1 MRTIIFILA
10 CIIGWCYGFALAGT
24 EREARIK
31 ELMKRYPHSVFLPM
45 PDAMVTEDKTGNKA
59 EGLCT
64 SGDEEHVPT
73 LYWEQQDM
81 LRIDFPEGCRY
92 QTEYKLEFP
101 AEKAFFLNGQPL
113 EETVYHL
120 RCRPAAPKAV
130 EVMGME
136 RCSFLVTVAGSH
148 HAEAQAFSPQSPVR
162 YFFVNEQGDEVPCRV
177 MTAQMRH
184 IQTDGHLN
192 LPYFMNKILK
202 NLPKR
207 YQKYPETLTPDTP
220 LPQTVLVQAE
230 EELSTPGPWQ
240 LVARAEETSGFTS
253 GTLLD
258 KGITGKRTLQSCT
271 EMQYYLDAGPD
282 STRADIDI
290 RLMFNAPLSQESAD
304 RLLRELSIS
313 IDGKKA
319 VPSEDETIRKW
330 QGEDGTVTFQL
341 ISGQAQTAYDS
352 DERQL
357 QFSSPLGADEE
368 EQIDG
373 YTFRNS
379 PPDSLLIRVS
389 GGLGRTVQ
397 LDVPGNISTAAG
409 LKRTEP
415 QRHTL
420 QLHPACPQAVFRMGD
435 GKEHSRGTWILKS
448 MGISHIEVT
457 AYRIPPEE
465 IIRLEE
471 LLDAIVYSEGF
482 EKTSSDEQ
490 ICRTVQNIKAVSA
503 AGTPRHINLTG
514 IQGDSLPVETNLQRE
529 QLCKG
534 LPPYGYYL
542 LEINLQATEDICR
555 IAPEKAQS
563 TLYRVVNYTDIST
576 VFEDETRL
584 LHLLSRSTG
593 DIIQTAKASIRT
605 DDGSVRRIPSD
616 KGCIPIPHD
625 VRNGILLVQH
635 GDDYLFRK
643 IRCGKTDDSS
653 STSDMAVKL
662 ITDRTYYRPGDTV
675 HVWGV
680 LREWSEEG
688 HIRTPSSTQGKLQL
702 LRGDSDI
709 LAEKAVDISPFG
721 TFCAEFILPEGQD
734 KSIGAHQIV
743 FGTGDEPRLRSEY
756 ITCEEFRRHDFHATA
771 ELTLNRDYNPDTYTL
786 HIEAK
791 TLTGTPVSD
800 GEAEITLFCGGH
812 QETHTLPL
820 SALGTAELH
829 GSIPSSRDCDG
840 RYLIAEISVR
850 NERMEYHRIWKRKQ
864 IHRTDF
870 YCRIEENGNVRTYD
884 CDWKPLSRAQEL
896 QVSVKAQLPYSIPTA
911 SGLTWEG
918 VKKQLLFTEKV
929 TVPAHAEEGVP
940 LNLKPYLPDIKG
952 TIRLEYDI
960 TGTDSQ
966 GRPYRSTASRTLYL
980 DEDSELP
987 FPHIYGTSVTH
998 GQLKQVIEHPF
1009 PVDCRAWAVL
1019 VGRQTHLI
1027 PVELHR
1033 GQKELFITLP
1043 DELEGAYLCYLLLS
1057 IPENGEYRLKH
1068 ARSLSDIRIERPE
1081 RQLKVTLNESDVPLV
1096 PGSSTTVSGK
1106 VLRHDGTSCPA
1117 QVCLFA
1123 VDEGFLNL
1131 SPHDK
1136 LDVNSIKSAF
1146 CRPRLHSPGYL
1157 ILNSPDEDYHF
1168 YRAISRQLEC
1178 WTEMLHRKYS
1188 GDADAFSRQSSSL
1201 YDDIS
1206 GHYRMNSGNAYR
1218 AKALSE
1224 VAGEWEEHLPAC
1236 SEPQQN
1242 EEARPH
1248 PRLRRDFN
1256 PVAFWCPMTET
1267 DDRGN
1272 FSAAVTMP
1280 DTLTRYRVF
1289 ALAVGKDGA
1298 SYGGT
1303 EAMLKVDR
1311 DVSLTVGSPLFMSV
1325 GDTLQLP
1332 VTVTNKTNR
1341 EHTWTVCTD
1350 SNATAQKITLP
1361 AQGKGVLHFCVTA
1374 KQEGIKS
1381 VRWTAVS
1388 DSAGGDAV
1396 EVKFPVRIPV
1406 PELTEIRR
1414 ICLSKDDGKVN
1425 IADFVSADMAENT
1438 QVEVSAHPL
1447 SHMSGISDF
1456 LLTYPYG
1463 CAEQTASALL
1473 PWLLHRYL
1481 SPFVPEMKEYSPEDV
1496 QRTVDASI
1504 RKLLKHQQKDGGLS
1518 YWRTQ
1523 SDSRLW
1529 CSAYAALVLQ
1539 IAAEQGFSVPE
1550 KPMQELRR
1558 YLSAAQE
1565 KDINVLPPRQRY
1577 ALGIVTDNNAII
1589 DSALSSEEQQL
1600 SLYQANPADLRFLRR
1615 LRQATPEEAH
1625 AAFLQWMRGQR
1636 DSSGL
1641 YSTWQSGW
1649 KLIALHEFLK
1659 KHPLQEQPAVIR
1671 LSNDSERSVDYSTCR
1686 VDTVTLQ
1693 VLSGAVYA
1701 TIQARTSGTP
1711 AAEAIAT
1718 DSGLSISR
1726 LYEKQTK
1733 DGGWEKTDSVAV
1745 GDIIRVSL
1753 VCTSR
1758 EERELN
1764 YLALEDY
1771 LPACME
1777 AINPAIPTQ
1786 AAGLQELPPG
1796 QYFDHREYHADR
1808 VRGFCTRVPGHNHVN
1823 MTYYARVKRAGR
1835 STAPPAKA
1843 ELMYE
1848 PGIRGLSNSS
1858 TLISQ

>member
-1 MRTIIFILA
+1 MRTVFFILA

-24 EREARIK
+24 EREVLIK

-45 PDAMVTEDKTGNKA
+45 PEAMVTEDKTGNKA
-59 EGLCT
+59 EGLSI

-120 RCRPAAPKAV
+120 RCRPAAQKAV

-136 RCSFLVTVAGSH
+136 RCSFLVTVAGAH

-162 YFFVNEQGDEVPCRV
+162 YFFINEQGTEVPCRV

-253 GTLLD
+253 GSLLD
-258 KGITGKRTLQSCT
+258 KGITGKRALQSST
-271 EMQYYLDAGPD
+271 EMQYHLDVGPD
-282 STRADIDI
+282 STSADIDI
-290 RLMFNAPLSQESAD
+290 SLIFNAPLSHESAD

-341 ISGQAQTAYDS
+341 ISGQAQTEYDS

-357 QFSSPLGADEE
+357 RLSSFLGADEE
-368 EQIDG
+368 ELIDG
-373 YTFRNS
+373 YSFRNS
-379 PPDSLLIRVS
+379 TPDSLLIRVS

-397 LDVPGNISTAAG
+397 LDVPVNISTAAG

-534 LPPYGYYL
+534 LPSYGYYL

-584 LHLLSRSTG
+584 LHLLSRSAG
-593 DIIQTAKASIRT
+593 DIIQSAEASIRM
-605 DDGSVRRIPSD
+605 DDGPVRNIPSTN
-616 KGCIPIPHD
+616 GGIHIPHD
-625 VRNGILLVQH
+625 IRNGTLLVQH
-635 GDDYLFRK
+635 GDDYLCRK
-643 IRCGKTDDSS
+643 ISYSKTDDSS
-653 STSDMAVKL
+653 SVSDKTAQL

-680 LREWSEEG
+680 LRGWSEDG
-688 HIRTPSSTQGKLQL
+688 HIRTPSTTQGKLQL
-702 LRGDSDI
+702 LRGDTDI

-721 TFCAEFILPEGQD
+721 TFCAEFILPEGKD
-734 KSIGAHQIV
+734 KSIGSHQIV
-743 FGTGDEPRLRSEY
+743 FGTEEEPRLSSEY

-771 ELTLNRDYNPDTYTL
+771 ELTLNRDFNPDAYTL
-786 HIEAK
+786 QIEAK

-820 SALGTAELH
+820 SALGTAELR
-829 GSIPSSRDCDG
+829 GSIPPSRDSNG

-850 NERMEYHRIWKRKQ
+850 NERMEYHRIWKRKL
-864 IHRTDF
+864 IHCTDF

-884 CDWKPLSRAQEL
+884 CNGMPLPRAQEL
-896 QVSVKAQLPYSIPTA
+896 QISVKAQLPYSIPTA

-940 LNLKPYLPDIKG
+940 LNLKPYLPGIKG

-966 GRPYRSTASRTLYL
+966 GRPYRSTYTRTLYS
-980 DEDSELP
+980 DEDNELP
-987 FPHIYGTSVTH
+987 LPHIYGTSVTH

-1033 GQKELFITLP
+1033 GQKELSIPLP
-1043 DELEGAYLCYLLLS
+1043 DELEGAYLCYLLLAM
-1057 IPENGEYRLKH
+1057 PENGEYRLKH

-1081 RQLKVTLNESDVPLV
+1081 RQLKVTLNESDVPLA

-1106 VLRHDGTSCPA
+1106 VLRHDGTPCPA

-1136 LDVNSIKSAF
+1136 LDINSIRTAF
-1146 CRPRLHSPGYL
+1146 CRPHLHYPDYL
-1157 ILNSPDEDYHF
+1157 FLNSPDEDYHF

-1178 WTEMLHRKYS
+1178 WTEMLCRKCS

-1218 AKALSE
+1218 ARALSE
-1224 VAGEWEEHLPAC
+1224 VAGEWDEHLPAC

-1242 EEARPH
+1242 EEALQN

-1311 DVSLTVGSPLFMSV
+1311 DVSLTAGTPLFMSV

-1361 AQGKGVLHFCVTA
+1361 AQGKGVLHFGVTA
-1374 KQEGIKS
+1374 EQEGMKS
-1381 VRWTAVS
+1381 IRWTAFS

-1406 PELTEIRR
+1406 PELKEIRR

-1438 QVEVSAHPL
+1438 QAEVSAHPL

-1456 LLTYPYG
+1456 LLSYPYG

-1481 SPFVPEMKEYSPEDV
+1481 SPFVPEMKEYSPEEV
-1496 QRTVDASI
+1496 QQTVDSAI

-1523 SDSRLW
+1523 SESRLW

-1550 KPMQELRR
+1550 KPMHELRR

-1565 KDINVLPPRQRY
+1565 KDINELPPRQRY

-1615 LRQATPEEAH
+1615 LRQATPKEAH

-1659 KHPLQEQPAVIR
+1659 KHPIQERPAVIR
-1671 LSNDSERSVDYSTCR
+1671 LSDGSERSVDHSICR
-1686 VDTVTLQ
+1686 VNTETLQ
-1693 VLSGAVYA
+1693 VLTGAVYA
-1701 TIQARTSGTP
+1701 TIQARASGAP
-1711 AAEAIAT
+1711 ATEAIAT
-1718 DSGLSISR
+1718 DRGLSISR

-1733 DGGWEKTDSVAV
+1733 DGGWKKTDTFEV
-1745 GDIIRVSL
+1745 GDVIRVSL

-1835 STAPPAKA
+1835 CTAPPAKA

-1858 TLISQ
+1858 TIISQ